1 MGHSIISSWKCD
13 RCGYTK
19 CAKLHSPDD
28 FENQKDFRVIE
39 TCLDG
44 GYTLCDECYTNAIKY
59 LTNQP
64 LIQWGVRKE
73 EEND

>member
-1 MGHSIISSWKCD
+1 MGHSIISTWKCD
-13 RCGYTK
+13 RCG
-19 CAKLHSPDD
+19 CAKTAPLHSPDD
-28 FENQKDFRVIE
+28 FMHQKEFRAIE

-44 GYTLCDECYTNAIKY
+44 EYTLCDECYTNAVKY

-73 EEND
+73 AEE